1 MKINEIMSKKFES
14 VAPNTSVKE
23 AGILMHDKHIGF
35 VPVLDNGQPVGILTD
50 RDICI
55 CGVAVGRDAVMTKVK
70 DIMIKGVA
78 TCKDDDDIEEAARVM
93 REHHIRRLVVVNSD
107 DSVAGVVTVDDLA
120 RGSTELAGAVL
131 EAATPVH

>member
-1 MKINEIMSKKFES
+1 MKINEIMSKNFES

-35 VPVLDNGQPVGILTD
+35 VPVIDNGQPVGILTD

-70 DIMIKGVA
+70 EIMIKGVA
-78 TCKDDDDIEEAARVM
+78 TCYEDDDIEDDDM
-93 REHHIRRLVVVNSD
+93 SD
-107 DSVAGVVTVDDLA
+107 EDLEEGDDDDL
-120 RGSTELAGAVL
+120 TDDELDDDDDDDL
-131 EAATPVH
+131 TDDELDEEDDDDED